1 MGGDLSTIF
10 QSQVGSD
17 LTGGQQ
23 VAAGDQIRVDLN
35 DLESDSERET
45 VAEMSSC
52 PSFAYVVAVHV
63 FCSIASR
70 STNHQ
75 MWEDK
80 KKRIKGMQKKQV
92 YVLFKKERNQI
103 FVLFFLKKKTFD
115 EEGRA
120 YSAFSVLKEWNFH
133 FPST

>member
-1 MGGDLSTIF
+1 MRVFVFFIKFYQTLSIF

-63 FCSIASR
+63 FCSIAS
-70 STNHQ
+70 TNHQ
-75 MWEDK
+75 M
-80 KKRIKGMQKKQV
+80 
-92 YVLFKKERNQI
+92 
-103 FVLFFLKKKTFD
+103 
-115 EEGRA
+115 
-120 YSAFSVLKEWNFH
+120 
-133 FPST
+133 